1 MSMESRIMLTFVC
14 LLQLSVYWKPT
25 IDVQNITDSNLY
37 STDHLYLWKFK
48 PVSIIY
54 GQDLMTRVKSEDSR
68 LKITKAIDNV
78 VSFI

>member
-37 STDHLYLWKFK
+37 WLLVFVKIQA
-48 PVSIIY
+48 VSIIY
-54 GQDLMTRVKSEDSR
+54 GQELITRVKSEDFR

-78 VSFI
+78 FSFI